1 MNVML
6 RRDKGP
12 YRTAL

>member
-6 RRDKGP
+6 RKDKGP

>member
-6 RRDKGP
+6 R
-12 YRTAL
+12 YI